1 MHRSRSTSLEHAKR
15 SGADGWG
22 RQRGSLTTACID
34 LKAAAEAREL
44 QRRRT
49 TPASAKQRRPHH
61 GAGNDSDDADND
73 DDNYGNK
80 LNSNSNHTAIAISL
94 NDGTAGADPLPAKA
108 GLAHHLVVRAVP

>member
-1 MHRSRSTSLEHAKR
+1 MPARAELRRPHD
-15 SGADGWG
+15 GAGNDNDN
-22 RQRGSLTTACID
+22 ANNDDDNC
-34 LKAAAEAREL
+34 REL